1 MQIKLT
7 FLGAAQSVTG
17 SCYLVESGN
26 FRFLVDCGL
35 YQEREFRGRNWEPFP
50 IPPETLDCVLLTH
63 AHLDHSGLLPKL
75 VREGFQGS
83 IYCVAATAEIAEIM
97 LLDSANIQEE
107 DAEFK
112 EKRHQKARRK
122 GPYPEVPLYTID
134 DAKASFPLFS
144 PVKYGKAISI
154 GRGIEATFYDAGHVL
169 GSSMIRVR
177 IRQNGEDR
185 TILFSGDICRWG
197 KPILRDPTLF
207 EEADYVIVESTY
219 GDRLLEPL
227 EDAAS
232 KLADV
237 INTTVK
243 SGGNIV
249 IPSFALERSQEILY
263 CLNEFLIEGRIPHL
277 MVFIDSPMAI
287 SITGVFEHH
296 PELFDKEMVKLMRQK
311 KSPFDF
317 LGLSLV
323 RSAEASKA
331 INRIK
336 GTVIIIAGSGMC
348 TGGRIKHH
356 LVTNISRKES
366 TILFVGYQAAGTLGR
381 EIVDGAKKARIL
393 GQHYPVRARVV
404 QINGF
409 SAHADRDGLLK
420 WLLSLR
426 KSPRRLFVTHG
437 ESSTSQHFAS
447 LVRDKTGW
455 EVAVPEYQEEFLLD

>member
-1 MQIKLT
+1 MQIKLA

-17 SCYLVESGN
+17 SCYLVEASN
-26 FRFLVDCGL
+26 MRLLVDCGL
-35 YQEREFRGRNWEPFP
+35 YQERELRGRNWAPFP
-50 IPPETLDCVLLTH
+50 VSPETIDAVLLTH
-63 AHLDHSGLLPKL
+63 AHLDHCGLLPKL
-75 VREGFQGS
+75 VREGFHGP
-83 IYCVAATAEIAEIM
+83 IYCLAATAEIAEIM
-97 LLDSANIQEE
+97 LLDSANLQQE

-112 EKRHQKARRK
+112 KKRHRKDSRK

-144 PVKYGKAISI
+144 PVEYRKTVSI
-154 GRGIEATFYDAGHVL
+154 GKGIEATFYDAGHVL

-177 IRQNGEDR
+177 IRQNGEER
-185 TILFSGDICRWG
+185 TILFSGDIGRWG

-207 EEADYVIVESTY
+207 EEAAYVLVESTY
-219 GDRLLEPL
+219 GDRLSEPS
-227 EDAAS
+227 EDAAN

-237 INTTVK
+237 INATVK

-263 CLNEFLIEGRIPHL
+263 YLNKFLLEDRIPHL
-277 MVFIDSPMAI
+277 MVFIDSPMAV
-287 SITGVFEHH
+287 SITEVFEHH
-296 PELFDKEMVKLMRQK
+296 SELFDKEMVRLMRQK

-317 LGLSLV
+317 RGLNLV
-323 RSAEASKA
+323 RTAEESKA

-381 EIVDGAKKARIL
+381 EIVDGAEKVRIL
-393 GQHYPVRARVV
+393 GQHYPVKARVV

-409 SAHADRDGLLK
+409 SAHADRDELLK
-420 WLLSLR
+420 WLASLHR
-426 KSPRRLFVTHG
+426 PPRRLFVTHG
-437 ESSTSQHFAS
+437 ESSIAQHFAS
-447 LVRDKTGW
+447 LVRGKTGW
-455 EVAVPEYQEEFLLD
+455 EVVVPQYQEELRLD

>member
-17 SCYLVESGN
+17 SCYLVESGD
-26 FRFLVDCGL
+26 FKFLVDCGL
-35 YQEREFRGRNWEPFP
+35 YQERELRGRNWRPFP

-75 VREGFQGS
+75 VREGFRGS
-83 IYCVAATAEIAEIM
+83 IYCIAATAEITEIM
-97 LLDSANIQEE
+97 LLDSAKIQRE
-107 DAEFK
+107 DAKFK
-112 EKRHQKARRK
+112 RKRHQREGRR
-122 GPYPEVPLYTID
+122 GPYPEVPLYTIV
-134 DAKASFPLFS
+134 DAKTSFPLFS
-144 PVKYGKAISI
+144 PVEYGKAINI
-154 GRGIEATFYDAGHVL
+154 GSGVEATFYDAGHVL
-169 GSSMIRVR
+169 GSSMIKVR

-185 TILFSGDICRWG
+185 TILFSGDIGGLG

-207 EEADYVIVESTY
+207 EEADYVLVESTY
-219 GDRLLEPL
+219 GDRLLEPI
-227 EDAAS
+227 EDAAN

-263 CLNEFLIEGRIPHL
+263 CLNEFIIEGRIPHL

-287 SITGVFEHH
+287 NITRVFKHH
-296 PELFDKEMVKLMRQK
+296 PELFDREMSKLMRQRN
-311 KSPFDF
+311 SPFDF
-317 LGLSLV
+317 RGLSMV
-323 RSAEASKA
+323 RTAGESKA

-356 LVTNISRKES
+356 LVTNISRKAS
-366 TILFVGYQAAGTLGR
+366 TILFVGYQAVGTLGR
-381 EIVDGAKKARIL
+381 EIVGGAQKVRIL
-393 GQHYPVRARVV
+393 GRHYPVRARIV

-409 SAHADRDGLLK
+409 SAHADRDELIN
-420 WLLSLR
+420 WLSSLR
-426 KSPRRLFVTHG
+426 KPPRRLFVTHG
-437 ESSTSQHFAS
+437 ESSVSQHFAG
-447 LVRDKTGW
+447 LVRDKKGW
-455 EVAVPEYQEEFLLD
+455 EVAVPEYQEEFILD